1 MERLYSA
8 ANLPEAYLVRDL
20 LAEVGVRA
28 QILNENAQGG
38 VGEIPFTQTYPEIWI
53 EREDDMERARRVIT
67 DYESRSVPNTYI
79 DCPRCGE
86 QNPENFETCW
96 HCGIPLT

>member
-8 ANLPEAYLVRDL
+8 ANLPEAYLIRDL
-20 LAEVGVRA
+20 LAEVGVRT

-38 VGEIPFTQTYPEIWI
+38 VGEIPFTHAWPEIWI
-53 EREDDMERARRVIT
+53 EREDDLVRARQVIVEYEARGVPT
-67 DYESRSVPNTYI
+67 DHV
-79 DCPRCGE
+79 DCARCGE

-96 HCGIPLT
+96 HCGVPLG

>member
-1 MERLYSA
+1 MKRLYSA

-20 LAEVGVRA
+20 LAEVGIRT

-38 VGEIPFTQTYPEIWI
+38 VGEIPFTQTWPEIWI
-53 EREDDMERARRVIT
+53 ERKDDLDRARRVIAE
-67 DYESRSVPNTYI
+67 YESRSVPADYV

-96 HCGIPLT
+96 HCGVPLN

>member
-8 ANLPEAYLVRDL
+8 ANLPEAYLIRDL
-20 LAEVGVRA
+20 LAEVGVRT

-38 VGEIPFTQTYPEIWI
+38 VGEIPFTETYPEIWV
-53 EREDDMERARRVIT
+53 ERKNDMERARRIIEE
-67 DYESRSVPNTYI
+67 YESRSFSTGYV

-96 HCGIPLT
+96 HCGVPLN

>member
-8 ANLPEAYLVRDL
+8 ADLFEAYLIRDL

-38 VGEIPFTQTYPEIWI
+38 VGEIPFTHAYPEVWV
-53 EREDDMERARRVIT
+53 ERENDLNRARQVIVE
-67 DYESRSVPNTYI
+67 YESRRDTSHYV
-79 DCPRCGE
+79 DCPNCGE
-86 QNPENFETCW
+86 QNPDNFETCW
-96 HCGIPLT
+96 HCSVPLK

>member
-8 ANLPEAYLVRDL
+8 ANLPEAYLLRDL
-20 LAEVGVRA
+20 LAEVGVRT

-38 VGEIPFTQTYPEIWI
+38 VGEIPFTETYPEIWV
-53 EREDDMERARRVIT
+53 ERKNDMERARRVIAE
-67 DYESRSVPNTYI
+67 YESRSVSTGYV
-79 DCPRCGE
+79 DCPYCGE

-96 HCGIPLT
+96 HCGVSLN

>member
-8 ANLPEAYLVRDL
+8 ANLPEAYLIRDL
-20 LAEVGVRA
+20 LAEVGVRT

-38 VGEIPFTQTYPEIWI
+38 VGEIPFTETYPEIWV
-53 EREDDMERARRVIT
+53 ERKNDMERARRVIT
-67 DYESRSVPNTYI
+67 EYESRSVSAGYV

-96 HCGIPLT
+96 HCGVPLN